1 MDEIH
6 LKAIV
11 KYAHGKGKV
20 ELRDVPKP
28 SPGPDEVLIEVKAAG
43 ICGSDLHILDGDIE
57 LPVRPPVIMGHEF
70 SGIIAEVGSSVT
82 KWKPGD
88 RVTSETSIHT
98 CGECLPCK
106 TGNYNVC
113 AEKRLI
119 GYWFDGAFAKYC
131 VAPSKLIHK
140 LPDNVSFLAGAL
152 CEPLACCVN
161 GVVEKTRIDSGDV
174 VVIAG
179 PGPIGLLSTQIAK
192 SQGAYVILCGLPH
205 DEKRLKLGKT
215 LGADMI
221 INVEEEDPWRI
232 VSEITGGS
240 GADVFIEC
248 SGSPN
253 AARMGLQMVRRMG
266 QYTQIGL
273 FGRTF
278 SIDFDLVAYK
288 ELKVRGSLGQRWT
301 SWNIAVKMLSRGL
314 VKAEPLI
321 SDVLPLHEWKIG
333 FEKFRRKEAIK
344 VILKPE

>member
-1 MDEIH
+1 
-6 LKAIV
+6 
-11 KYAHGKGKV
+11 
-20 ELRDVPKP
+20 
-28 SPGPDEVLIEVKAAG
+28 
-43 ICGSDLHILDGDIE
+43 
-57 LPVRPPVIMGHEF
+57 MGHEF

-333 FEKFRRKEAIK
+333 FEKFRRKEAVK